1 MKSVFGHFSRSVASF
16 PPVNNILPVVFCHI
30 FVNFMK
36 KETSTKSYV
45 IFDHFSRSYEVR
57 QFWMV
62 RRNRNVGKVIPMN
75 EPA

>member
-1 MKSVFGHFSRSVASF
+1 
-16 PPVNNILPVVFCHI
+16 
-30 FVNFMK
+30 MK

-45 IFDHFSRSYEVR
+45 IFDQFSRSYEVR
-57 QFWMV
+57 QFWMI